1 MSGAV
6 IEYDVEVPMRDG
18 VVLRADVYRPMG
30 DGPFPVIVTRTP
42 YNRTSSIE
50 ISHLDPWAAV
60 RLGFIAVVQD
70 TRGRFASDGDGP
82 WKPFVGEDL
91 DGADTI
97 EWAARLPGS
106 SGRVGMWGMS
116 YLGNVQWQAASR
128 RPPSLGAIV
137 PTMTW
142 RDPDDGLATRGGAK
156 ELGVSRFW
164 GLLTGFDVVV
174 RAHSGDELRLSER
187 LASMVKDFDDLA
199 GRTYWELPTESDPV
213 LERHGAPSFSPVET
227 RSAANVVPLVD
238 AVHVPS
244 LNIGGWFDIF
254 LQGTIDN
261 FVEVRKHTVSKLVIG
276 PWCHVNH
283 APFQGE
289 LDFGV
294 ASDGSAQGSPA
305 WIPGMAF
312 DWLRK
317 HVSTDA
323 PAIPDRAVRIFV
335 MGANEWR
342 DEDEWPLARA
352 VDTPHFLAADGSL
365 SARPASEYTSSN
377 YTYDPR
383 DPVPT
388 RGGGTLLAGFPA
400 GAFDQAPVE
409 SRDDVLVFTSEVLD
423 DDVEVT
429 GRVTATLFVES
440 DAPTTDW
447 VVRLCDVHPDG
458 RSYNVTDGI
467 ARVRMEPEVAQVVT
481 VDLWSTSMLFKQG
494 HRIRVQVTSSCFPR
508 WDRNL
513 NALDG
518 QESGAMH
525 VAKQTIYLGG
535 STGSFITLPLIS
547 EGVASGLR
555 R

>member
-1 MSGAV
+1 MEGRVSGAV

-18 VVLRADVYRPMG
+18 VALRADVYRPMG
-30 DGPFPVIVTRTP
+30 DGPWPVIVTRTP

-60 RLGFIAVVQD
+60 RRGFIAVVQD
-70 TRGRFASDGDGP
+70 TRGRFASDGEGP

-116 YLGNVQWQAASR
+116 YLGNMQWQAASQQ
-128 RPPSLGAIV
+128 PPSLVAIV

-142 RDPDDGLATRGGAK
+142 RDPGDGVAARGGAK
-156 ELGVSRFW
+156 ELGFNTYW
-164 GLLTGFDVVV
+164 GLLTSFDVVS
-174 RAHSGDELRLSER
+174 RAHWDNERRLAER
-187 LASMVKDFDDLA
+187 LAPLVKDFDDLA
-199 GRTYWELPTESDPV
+199 THTYWELPTGSDPV
-213 LERHGAPSFSPVET
+213 LDRHGAPSLATTQS
-227 RSAANVVPLVD
+227 RAAASTIRLVD
-238 AVHVPS
+238 KVEVPS
-244 LNIGGWFDIF
+244 LNIGGWFDVF

-261 FVEVRKHTVSKLVIG
+261 YRAVRDRTVAKLVIG

-289 LDFGV
+289 VDFGV

-312 DWLRK
+312 DWLE
-317 HVSTDA
+317 SQLTGDA
-323 PAIPDRAVRIFV
+323 PATPDRPVRIFV

-342 DEDEWPLARA
+342 DEDEWPPARA
-352 VDTPHFLAADGSL
+352 VATPHFLAADGSL
-365 SARPASEYTSSN
+365 STRPGTETASRSYA
-377 YTYDPR
+377 YDPR

-388 RGGGTLLAGFPA
+388 CGGATLLAGFPA
-400 GAFDQAPVE
+400 GVFEQASVE
-409 SRDDVLVFTSEVLD
+409 NRDDVLVFTSGVLEE
-423 DDVEVT
+423 DVEVT
-429 GRVTATLFVES
+429 GRVSATLTVTS

-467 ARVRMEPEVAQVVT
+467 TRSCMEPGAPQEVG
-481 VDLWSTSMLFKQG
+481 VDLWSTSMLFKKG

-513 NALDG
+513 NTLDG
-518 QESGAMH
+518 QGSGAMQ
-525 VAKQTIYLGG
+525 VAKQAIHLGG
-535 STGSFITLPLIS
+535 SRNSYVTLP
-547 EGVASGLR
+547 VVPR
-555 R
+555 